1 MNLKKIKLP
10 SILEEFLH
18 YLTSVQG
25 RAAGTV
31 NGYCSDLILFLRYIK
46 KEKISSLSNVAID
59 YITIA
64 DINKEFI
71 NSITIENIH
80 NFIKYLDTTKDNK
93 NTTRSRKITSIRVFY
108 KYLLNIGTIDT
119 NITED
124 LKTPKKT
131 KTMPVYLSE
140 YEANNLLNIIDY
152 SHTVNRERDYCIY
165 TLLLNLGLRISELL
179 NIKFKDIHNDSI
191 KILGKGNKE
200 RIVFLNEVSKQSIDQ
215 YLKVR
220 NKKWSSDLEDY
231 LFIST
236 RGTKL
241 SPRTVQLSIKK
252 YCSMANINEDCT
264 PHKLRHTMATLL
276 LKNGTDVRT
285 LQRILDHESLN
296 TVSIY
301 THVNDEDVRRAI
313 EGNQLNRR

>member
-1 MNLKKIKLP
+1 MRVTTLKLP
-10 SILEEFLH
+10 KVLENFND

-31 NGYCSDLILFLRYIK
+31 SGYNSDLILFLRYIK
-46 KEKISSLSNVAID
+46 KERIETLSNVAIE
-59 YITIA
+59 YITID
-64 DINKEFI
+64 DIDKDFI
-71 NSITIENIH
+71 NSINIEEIH
-80 NFIKYLDTTKDNK
+80 NFIKYLDTTKTNK

-108 KYLLNIGTIDT
+108 KYLLYVGIIDT
-119 NITED
+119 NITKD
-124 LKTPKKT
+124 LKTPKKK

-140 YEANNLLNIIDY
+140 VEANNLLNIIDY
-152 SHTVNRERDYCIY
+152 SHRVNRERDYCIY

-200 RIVFLNEVSKQSIDQ
+200 RIVFLNKVSKASIDQ
-215 YLKVR
+215 YLEVR
-220 NKKWSSDLEDY
+220 NKKWSNTLDDY

-236 RGTKL
+236 RGTQL
-241 SPRTVQLSIKK
+241 SARTVQLSIKK
-252 YCSMANINEDCT
+252 YCSMANINGDCT

-301 THVNDEDVRRAI
+301 TNINDEDVRRAI
-313 EGNQLNRR
+313 EGNPLNRR